1 MGTWR
6 PGEPYTDATPDQ
18 VTDQANTDRTESAE
32 TVTGGVG
39 ISALPAQA
47 PTTAGIVPSVESSVT
62 GRTTWGTL
70 MNTAAMRAAMGVGLV
85 DTDQGASVTNTN
97 AATSI
102 HSGTIVVPANDAA
115 AGDTYVYD
123 AYGLFVNDTGTRTVT
138 FAATLGGSS
147 ILTAVAI
154 NLSGAVLDKS
164 GHLHIEFTFEAVGA
178 SVAVNVHTLLEST
191 ADNAK
196 TSGQYI
202 REVKELTGIN
212 STAPITL
219 AVTAQPSATAASFG
233 FRTVQATLRKH
244 RAAF

>member
-1 MGTWR
+1 MGTWL
-6 PGEPYTDATPDQ
+6 PGQPYTDSTPDQ
-18 VTDQANTDRTESAE
+18 VTDAANTDRTEQAE

-39 ISALPAQA
+39 IAALPVQA
-47 PTTAGIVPSVESSVT
+47 PTTAGIVPSVESAVT
-62 GRTTWGTL
+62 GRTTWATLFGTNAL
-70 MNTAAMRAAMGVGLV
+70 KGSMGLGLV
-85 DTDQGASVTNTN
+85 DTDQGAAVLNTN

-115 AGDTYVYD
+115 AFDTYVYD
-123 AYGLFVNDTGTRTVT
+123 AYGLFVNDTGTRTIT
-138 FAATLGGSS
+138 FTATLAGQT

-178 SVAVNVHTLLEST
+178 SVAVNTYTMLEST

-196 TSGQYI
+196 TDGQRI
-202 REVKELTGIN
+202 REVKELTAVN
-212 STAPITL
+212 STSAITL

-244 RAAF
+244 RLAS